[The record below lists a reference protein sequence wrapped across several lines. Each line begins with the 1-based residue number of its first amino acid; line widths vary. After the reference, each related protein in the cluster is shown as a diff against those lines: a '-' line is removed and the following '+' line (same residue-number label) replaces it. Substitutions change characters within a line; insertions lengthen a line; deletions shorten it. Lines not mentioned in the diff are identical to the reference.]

1 MISALLLS
9 LALGNPAQPVAR
21 PIQAQ
26 GDDPAI
32 RVWLNEDGRFQR
44 GDQAKA
50 YVRTREDGYLVV
62 LHVDPDN
69 RLRVLFPLDPD
80 DDNFVRGGKKYQILG
95 RGERETFEVDV
106 RSGRGTVYAAVVP
119 RSVPLGWLRGG
130 RSLGLPCA
138 QRGAALAG
146 HRG

>member
-21 PIQAQ
+21 PPQAQ
-26 GDDPAI
+26 ADDPAI
-32 RVWLNEDGRFQR
+32 RVWLNDDGRFQR
-44 GDQAKA
+44 GDEAKA
-50 YVRTREDGYLVV
+50 YVRTREDGYLLV

-95 RGERETFEVDV
+95 RATV
-106 RSGRGTVYAAVVP
+106 RRSRWTCAAGAGRCTPPSPAI
-119 RSVPLGWLRGG
+119 RS
-130 RSLGLPCA
+130 
-138 QRGAALAG
+138 AG
-146 HRG
+146 MVS

>member
-21 PIQAQ
+21 ANQAQ

-44 GDQAKA
+44 GDRAKVQ
-50 YVRTREDGYLVV
+50 VRSRDDGYLVV
-62 LHVDPDN
+62 LHVDSDS

-95 RGERETFEVDV
+95 RGENETFEVDV
-106 RSGRGTVYAAVVP
+106 RSGRGTVYAAVSRDP
-119 RSVPLGWLRGG
+119 FRWD
-130 RSLGLPCA
+130 
-138 QRGAALAG
+138 
-146 HRG
+146 